1 MGKEDINRVPRAL
14 TNSLN
19 SKLMDQLYDL
29 IPGTNVVVDL
39 IVYLSRHQIGDLF
52 GESWFSIQDFC
63 KIMGYD
69 RTTLGRKLSKEMLKE
84 ITGKETPI
92 YIQHGDSNTPIHYH
106 NIETVFEAALYKL
119 TETNLMFPYVRDG
132 VTFYT
137 GVQVIDSFAIKDDF
151 HTKKGTKRLYSA
163 RLSKKLA
170 DSLFYDY
177 NLININDYRA
187 LPNRHGYKRFYLQ
200 LSRMISIV
208 KWKISKGEVPFF
220 TQTVDDLAYIFDINV
235 KENKQRKKQI
245 TKVLNAINDKL
256 TTTKFQYEYI
266 KGINQRYA
274 YTVKFYFSKDT
285 LDFFNEEYKAVFT
298 DRFFKSVINYYL
310 KNIAHAPTHEISK
323 KIQEIMSDH
332 GREKQFH
339 EWFYSEAD
347 IGLKRA
353 IYIDEFRKA
362 FGKSPEDVG
371 FDPKKFVF

>member
-170 DSLFYDY
+170 DSLFY
-177 NLININDYRA
+177 
-187 LPNRHGYKRFYLQ
+187 Q
-200 LSRMISIV
+200 
-208 KWKISKGEVPFF
+208 
-220 TQTVDDLAYIFDINV
+220 
-235 KENKQRKKQI
+235 
-245 TKVLNAINDKL
+245 
-256 TTTKFQYEYI
+256 
-266 KGINQRYA
+266 
-274 YTVKFYFSKDT
+274 
-285 LDFFNEEYKAVFT
+285 
-298 DRFFKSVINYYL
+298 
-310 KNIAHAPTHEISK
+310 
-323 KIQEIMSDH
+323 
-332 GREKQFH
+332 
-339 EWFYSEAD
+339 
-347 IGLKRA
+347 
-353 IYIDEFRKA
+353 
-362 FGKSPEDVG
+362 
-371 FDPKKFVF
+371 